1 MDAGGREKRV
11 TFNVDDLAAQSTD
24 LARSAH
30 CRHADEPGTGKLH
43 AASIYYE
50 TVAEAQ
56 ELYAYLVRNAPCD
69 DKVAWQ
75 QDRAHLEIPGW
86 CQLCEAANHGECDG
100 WCLLDLTSK
109 EYADLP
115 AFLLADRR
123 SRNNE
128 NE

>member
-24 LARSAH
+24 LARWAH
-30 CRHADEPGTGKLH
+30 GRHADEPGTGKLQG
-43 AASIYYE
+43 AVCYE

-69 DKVAWQ
+69 DKIAWQ
-75 QDRAHLEIPGW
+75 QDRAHLEIQGW
-86 CQLCEAANHGECDG
+86 CQLCEAANHGECHG

-115 AFLLADRR
+115 FLRADCRGK
-123 SRNNE
+123 NTE
-128 NE
+128 K